1 MKKKKILFH
10 LLMHNTHILC
20 VKQHSVLWIQSFVFF
35 SKMENV
41 KNIRIDF
48 HNDKLTY
55 KPGESIVGCV
65 NFLLTKDTE
74 IDSVKVKFYGSANVH
89 W

>member
-1 MKKKKILFH
+1 
-10 LLMHNTHILC
+10 
-20 VKQHSVLWIQSFVFF
+20 
-35 SKMENV
+35 MENV
-41 KNIRIDF
+41 KNTRIDF

-74 IDSVKVKFYGSANVH
+74 IDCVKVKFYGSANVH